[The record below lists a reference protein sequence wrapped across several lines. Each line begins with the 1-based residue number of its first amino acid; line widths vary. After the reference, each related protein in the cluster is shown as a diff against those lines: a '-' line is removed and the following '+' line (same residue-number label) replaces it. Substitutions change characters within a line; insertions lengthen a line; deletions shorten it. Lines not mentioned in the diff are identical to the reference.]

1 LQLTDGETM
10 SIKNAKLKIRRT
22 LAMMRAEVK
31 RSRGRLKTST
41 DEKTII
47 RNRATVEKIEA
58 YVLRLQSIKNEID
71 EA

>member
-1 LQLTDGETM
+1 M